1 MSARRSRPQA
11 DRQLLPADAEPALPT
26 AAMVEASASLE
37 WMLVQS
43 EVEALQLEYN
53 LIKQHRPATRP
64 LPRRQVV
71 PVAGRAP
78 GRRDP
83 PAAGRAGP
91 QAQGDEVLL
100 AYAHAYAIQETL
112 DLLLR
117 TFPMRT
123 CSKGC
128 STGTGA
134 SAGLHPVRHQQVLRT
149 LRRQVT
155 PDEHRQIV
163 EDFVTFMD
171 GRTRPTLQRLEA
183 EMRQAA
189 EELNFELAAAR
200 PAGQRPQGHGTPAD
214 GVLDPEDF
222 DIAAFAEDDLEA
234 AVQVFFVRRGRVVGR
249 RGFVVDKVEAL
260 DTASLAATFV
270 QQLYGDRADEVP
282 REVFLPVLP
291 EGADGLRALAGR
303 AARRA
308 GRLPGAAPGEA
319 GPAGDGRG
327 QRPRGLRHPQAQA
340 GQRLR
345 RPGPGPQGA
354 PGGPGPARGPAAIE
368 CLRHLQ
374 PPGQPGGGL
383 DGGVRGRPRPQERV
397 PPLRGPLGRGP
408 GRRGLLREVLT
419 RRLAR
424 LATERDEPE
433 DETGRRKKFAAQ
445 PDRGR
450 RRPAQLA
457 AALDAVR
464 ASASPDLPVVSL
476 AKRMEEV
483 YVPARPTRWSS
494 PDQRGPVPPPAVR
507 DEAHRFAITYHRKL
521 RDRSMTR
528 SVLDGIPGVGETRQ
542 RQLVR
547 HFGSARRAA
556 QASLEEL
563 EEVPGVGPQL
573 AKVVY
578 DHLHGGGPGPRAQR
592 CPRPTGTPG
601 GAEPMTQEL
610 RTEDRLRAAAV
621 EFVVITGL
629 SGAGRSRGG
638 QGAGGPRLLRDR
650 QPAAVADRAGRRA
663 GRGRP
668 RPDPVALVMDARGG
682 AFTADVSEL
691 TTALDQ
697 LRAQDVNLR
706 VVFLEASD
714 EVLIRRFE
722 ATRRRHPVAGE
733 RVAESIALERDLLRE
748 LRADADL
755 VLDTSDLNVHELRA
769 KILAAFADEAAGL
782 LVTVTSFGFKY
793 GLPLDADMVVD
804 VRFLPNPHW
813 VPELRPLPAPTRR
826 CATTCSPRTAP
837 ACSWPGWRRCWRRP
851 CPATSRRASS
861 T

>member
-1 MSARRSRPQA
+1 
-11 DRQLLPADAEPALPT
+11 
-26 AAMVEASASLE
+26 MV
-37 WMLVQS
+37 V
-43 EVEALQLEYN
+43 
-53 LIKQHRPATRP
+53 
-64 LPRRQVV
+64 
-71 PVAGRAP
+71 
-78 GRRDP
+78 
-83 PAAGRAGP
+83 
-91 QAQGDEVLL
+91 
-100 AYAHAYAIQETL
+100 
-112 DLLLR
+112 
-117 TFPMRT
+117 
-123 CSKGC
+123 
-128 STGTGA
+128 
-134 SAGLHPVRHQQVLRT
+134 
-149 LRRQVT
+149 
-155 PDEHRQIV
+155 
-163 EDFVTFMD
+163 
-171 GRTRPTLQRLEA
+171 
-183 EMRQAA
+183 
-189 EELNFELAAAR
+189 FE
-200 PAGQRPQGHGTPAD
+200 
-214 GVLDPEDF
+214 
-222 DIAAFAEDDLEA
+222 
-234 AVQVFFVRRGRVVGR
+234 
-249 RGFVVDKVEAL
+249 
-260 DTASLAATFV
+260 
-270 QQLYGDRADEVP
+270 
-282 REVFLPVLP
+282 
-291 EGADGLRALAGR
+291 DGL
-303 AARRA
+303 ARKSEYR
-308 GRLPGAAPGEA
+308 RFEV
-319 GPAGDGRG
+319 RSVEG
-327 QRPRGLRHPQAQA
+327 QDDVAS
-340 GQRLR
+340 
-345 RPGPGPQGA
+345 
-354 PGGPGPARGPAAIE
+354 
-368 CLRHLQ
+368 
-374 PPGQPGGGL
+374 
-383 DGGVRGRPRPQERV
+383 
-397 PPLRGPLGRGP
+397 
-408 GRRGLLREVLT
+408 LREVLT

-433 DETGRRKKFAAQ
+433 DETGAAKFAY
-445 PDRGR
+445 PPNLIVVDGGR
-450 RRPAQLA
+450 PQLA
-457 AALDAVR
+457 AALEAVR

-483 YVPARPTRWSS
+483 YVPGT
-494 PDQRGPVPPPAVR
+494 PDPVVIPRTSEALYLLQRVR

-528 SVLDGIPGVGETRQ
+528 SVLDGIPGVGETRR

-547 HFGSARRAA
+547 HFGSARKAA

-578 DHLHGGGPGPRAQR
+578 DHLHGAAEGAE
-592 CPRPTGTPG
+592 

-629 SGAGRSRGG
+629 SGAGRSEAAKVLEDLGYFVIDNLPPSLIGRVAELAVVG
-638 QGAGGPRLLRDR
+638 RDPTR
-650 QPAAVADRAGRRA
+650 
-663 GRGRP
+663 
-668 RPDPVALVMDARGG
+668 VALVMDARGG

-722 ATRRRHPVAGE
+722 ATRRRHLVAGE

-813 VPELRPLPAPTRR
+813 VPELRRSPAPTRR